1 MYTIYYYVYR
11 IRYRMFCSRKMIL
24 RSSTGPAHRNP
35 SEDVEMD
42 EDDQRD
48 FEDYNYQPQEN
59 DEDSEDFE
67 LKRLVQVLAW
77 NSLRM
82 NWNQQCIL

>member
-1 MYTIYYYVYR
+1 MMSLYKL
-11 IRYRMFCSRKMIL
+11 FGLL
-24 RSSTGPAHRNP
+24 RSLTGPAHGDP
-35 SEDVEMD
+35 SEDDEMD

-67 LKRLVQVLAW
+67 LKRLVQ
-77 NSLRM
+77 SLH
-82 NWNQQCIL
+82 CPGIHH